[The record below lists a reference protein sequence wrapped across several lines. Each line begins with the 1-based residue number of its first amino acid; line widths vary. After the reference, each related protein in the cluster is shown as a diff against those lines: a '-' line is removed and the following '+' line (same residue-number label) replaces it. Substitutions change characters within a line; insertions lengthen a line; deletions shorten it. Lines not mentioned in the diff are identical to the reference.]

1 MGFRLEGDPL
11 EHTKGYNIVS
21 DAIVAGS
28 IQVPGS
34 GQPIVLLVDAQTT
47 GGYPK
52 IGTVASADLP
62 LLGRRRP
69 GDRVRFA
76 RVSQPEAEGLRREQE
91 LEIQELV
98 AGLRPVKRGGAVNSR
113 ALYESNLVGGM
124 VNAFE
129 DTC

>member
-1 MGFRLEGDPL
+1 M
-11 EHTKGYNIVS
+11 S

-52 IGTVASADLP
+52 IGTIASADLP

-69 GDRVRFA
+69 GDKIRFA
-76 RVSQPEAEGLRREQE
+76 KVGQLEAEALRREQE
-91 LEIQELV
+91 QQIWDLV
-98 AGLRPVKRGGAVNSR
+98 AGLKAVKRGGGVDTR
-113 ALYESNLVGGM
+113 ALYEANLVGGM

-129 DTC
+129 DSAA